1 MNGIGEYCW
10 VGTIAEFLSLDRGR
24 FVDAMC
30 SGSIRIH
37 GCARR
42 PSQGQRAAWR
52 DEFKHLKRE
61 LARLDVAFH
70 NLHIVF
76 EYVLPGH
83 ENKTTGEVEYFK
95 IPDAMIFGR
104 SGVFVLEFKQREPPP
119 FDGFAKETRGYLRL
133 IEKWHPYVPRMTAR
147 GALVLT
153 HAVNFGKKYPRVKAI
168 SPDRIPAMVRNIF
181 GVNHDPVSDPVA
193 FLKAIAHHRI
203 GTGDSN
209 SKHHFGNMLIP

>member
-30 SGSIRIH
+30 RGSIRIH

-52 DEFKHLKRE
+52 DEFKHLR
-61 LARLDVAFH
+61 R
-70 NLHIVF
+70 
-76 EYVLPGH
+76 VLKLG
-83 ENKTTGEVEYFK
+83 GEVEYFK

-168 SPDRIPAMVRNIF
+168 SPDRIPAMVRKIF
-181 GVNHDPVSDPVA
+181 GVNHDPVSDPVV
-193 FLKAIAHHRI
+193 FLKAIAHHGI
-203 GTGDSN
+203 ETGDSN